1 MIFFLP
7 VKDFLHLP
15 VGIRKTGEPPDCY
28 IHNAL
33 FTKHVIKGLD
43 VDEILCIVVYMLGD
57 VLLVVGSL
65 LYLQVSSHIL
75 VLRDVP

>member
-1 MIFFLP
+1 MVINRYRAG
-7 VKDFLHLP
+7 KWE
-15 VGIRKTGEPPDCY
+15 VGINNMG
-28 IHNAL
+28 
-33 FTKHVIKGLD
+33 
-43 VDEILCIVVYMLGD
+43 IVTGD